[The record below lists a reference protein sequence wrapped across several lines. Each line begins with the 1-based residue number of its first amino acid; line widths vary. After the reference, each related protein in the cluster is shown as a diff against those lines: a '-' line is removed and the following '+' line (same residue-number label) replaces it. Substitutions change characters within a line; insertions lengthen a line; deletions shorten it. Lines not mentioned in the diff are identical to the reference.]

1 MDRKDFEKAK
11 TIIQTKHFCFME
23 WQEKDVLE
31 RGGKVMDKE
40 DMNFLLSFE
49 ISRPKL
55 LHHDMEQYDSEGLYT
70 AIEKAKSQQ
79 LDGVLLLM
87 SPIINDDV
95 LKIEAM
101 GHFVEFLGP
110 GDIGDE
116 IYFTED
122 GLTTNRIFDFKSLFD
137 GVATMVETRII

>member
-1 MDRKDFEKAK
+1 MNQINFEKAK

-23 WQEKDVLE
+23 WQEKDVLK
-31 RGGKVMDKE
+31 RGEKVMNKE
-40 DMNFLLSFE
+40 DMEFLLSLKMP
-49 ISRPKL
+49 RPKL

-70 AIEKAKSQQ
+70 AIEKAKNQQ
-79 LDGVLLLM
+79 LDGVLILM

-95 LKIEAM
+95 LKIKAM

-122 GLTTNRIFDFKSLFD
+122 GLTTNRIFDFKSLFG
-137 GVATMVETRII
+137 GVATMVEARII